1 MVSTSSH
8 SFSPNQRVI
17 WRPNGLAALSRPAV
31 VERVGP
37 KRMLL
42 RIGQPAAVTRL
53 DPSLDQVE
61 NKWVPR
67 EEVISRALPS
77 AFFHERMECYV
88 KGFRLQAHKHPVG
101 ATPAFPEGIW
111 YGQIDDMEVG
121 GPCTSAEAAVA
132 RAQAFLLHQSYKA
145 QLHSIV
151 SNHRG
156 QQHILPQGDVY
167 AATQF
172 KIKIVA
178 DAMERL
184 AKVRVLIDEEAR
196 PRQVLLERGNPLRGP
211 ESGTGHGRWVRVRFL
226 GLLEENGGMQS
237 SCQLLEDD
245 PWAAGAPD
253 KAGDVGLWS
262 TSAVVRWAV

>member
-8 SFSPNQRVI
+8 SFSPNQRVT
-17 WRPNGLAALSRPAV
+17 WHPDGLAALSRPAV

-37 KRMLL
+37 KRLLL
-42 RIGQPAAVTRL
+42 RIGQPTAVTRQAPGL
-53 DPSLDQVE
+53 CQVQS
-61 NKWVPR
+61 KWVSR
-67 EEVISRALPS
+67 EHVQPRALPS
-77 AFFHERMECYV
+77 AFFSERMACYV
-88 KGFRLQAHKHPVG
+88 KGFHLQADKHPVG

-111 YGQIDDMEVG
+111 YSQIDDMEVG

-132 RAQAFLLHQSYKA
+132 SAYACLLGQTYKTQLSSIIEHTEREAVKDQPEDDDKRARA
-145 QLHSIV
+145 
-151 SNHRG
+151 
-156 QQHILPQGDVY
+156 
-167 AATQF
+167 
-172 KIKIVA
+172 VA
-178 DAMERL
+178 DAKERL
-184 AKVRVLIDEEAR
+184 EKVRALIDAYAA
-196 PRQVLLERGNPLRGP
+196 PREVLLERGNPLRGP